1 MNSKK
6 EIFKELNNEKIKL
19 VLNNEYIIVEQT
31 TYGDILTLTKKGAKI
46 NRELEDVISDISEED
61 FQCCKK
67 DYYRKISKYLNELI
81 DKINIT
87 SFLYKDSVYS
97 KFTFK
102 VKIEKLIQ
110 LCNSYTS
117 LSLLCELASN
127 YLYLDVPTEDYSDA
141 YNKLLEQKNLAENK
155 IFHYHYLIDD
165 SLTCNNS
172 GKCLDEN
179 LVDEIKQYISKL
191 IEIFINSLSVHT
203 VRNCLLKWHIDRKGS
218 EKGFK
223 YKLINGCYIPFAIT
237 DKKGKEIASIK

>member
-31 TYGDILTLTKKGAKI
+31 SYGDILTLTKKGAKI

-97 KFTFK
+97 KFTKAFSFLG
-102 VKIEKLIQ
+102 I
-110 LCNSYTS
+110 
-117 LSLLCELASN
+117 
-127 YLYLDVPTEDYSDA
+127 
-141 YNKLLEQKNLAENK
+141 NKSA
-155 IFHYHYLIDD
+155 
-165 SLTCNNS
+165 
-172 GKCLDEN
+172 
-179 LVDEIKQYISKL
+179 
-191 IEIFINSLSVHT
+191 
-203 VRNCLLKWHIDRKGS
+203 
-218 EKGFK
+218 
-223 YKLINGCYIPFAIT
+223 
-237 DKKGKEIASIK
+237 